1 LSTEKTANKAVTDIK
16 ESIAIEKHLEN
27 DLNIKHRRQREN
39 SFEDRVL
46 SFGFF
51 NPKPETQNLK
61 RSPEAKS

>member
-27 DLNIKHRRQREN
+27 DLKHQTPLAIGD
-39 SFEDRVL
+39 SFEYRVL